1 MSEFADEKAVW
12 DLLEAEKFSLFMYTS
27 CGWFFDDIS
36 GIEPVQVMKF
46 ALRAM
51 ELVRPYHGKDL
62 EAAFVKAMAKAQSN
76 IPENGT
82 GADIFERMVKPAGV
96 LRGI

>member
-1 MSEFADEKAVW
+1 
-12 DLLEAEKFSLFMYTS
+12 MYTS

-36 GIEPVQVMKF
+36 GLEPVQVMKF

-51 ELVRPYHGKDL
+51 ELTQPYHDKNL
-62 EAAFVKAMAKAQSN
+62 EEGFVKMMAKAKSN

-82 GADIFERMVKPAGV
+82 GADIFERMVKPARLTAAAHGV
-96 LRGI
+96 